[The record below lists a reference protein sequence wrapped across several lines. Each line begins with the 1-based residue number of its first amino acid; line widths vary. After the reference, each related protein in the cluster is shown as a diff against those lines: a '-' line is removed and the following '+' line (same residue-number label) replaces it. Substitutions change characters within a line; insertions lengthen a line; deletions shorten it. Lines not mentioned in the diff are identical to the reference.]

1 MGRSR
6 GSPPTWTSPFLPASV
21 PKRRIEDLCRTSY
34 RTSVPK
40 RRTSTEQGALSHVL
54 PFEARVTE
62 RATVHGWSLTTC
74 SAEDLVVLKAFAD
87 RTRDWSDIE
96 GIVLRTGAELDW
108 ETILAELQ
116 PLCEAKEAPHILPR
130 LAALRRAHGE
140 RPIS

>member
-1 MGRSR
+1 VLLLESER
-6 GSPPTWTSPFLPASV
+6 GIPIDISL
-21 PKRRIEDLCRTSY
+21 
-34 RTSVPK
+34 
-40 RRTSTEQGALSHVL
+40 GAL
-54 PFEARVTE
+54 PFEARVIE
-62 RATVHGWSLTTC
+62 RATVYGFMPKVSLTTC

-96 GIVLRTGAELDW
+96 GIVLRTGAELHW
-108 ETILAELQ
+108 ETIQAELQ